1 MSSFFFFP
9 LKVNQVS
16 ATLGKD
22 FTMTPSKLVQF
33 DPGTLCV
40 YTWFHVFVRQS
51 RDCGKDRLLCNFSQL
66 ELLREQYYLASRE
79 ISLALSFVPHILFYY

>member
-1 MSSFFFFP
+1 M
-9 LKVNQVS
+9 S
-16 ATLGKD
+16 ATVGKD

-40 YTWFHVFVRQS
+40 YSLFHVFVRQS

-66 ELLREQYYLASRE
+66 ELLKEQYYLASRE
-79 ISLALSFVPHILFYY
+79 ISLALRFCASYLILLLVDIYFK